1 MPRYDYKCESCGDVY
16 QLVHSIKEKATDCDK
31 CNAKDSLTRL
41 PSFLTI
47 KVKKEVSEDGKVG
60 ELVKK
65 HIEEAKQEVKEYKKS
80 MIPEEE
86 FVCKNGGLPD
96 YRCFP
101 TKL

>member
-16 QLVHSIKEKATDCDK
+16 QLVHSIKETATDCDK

-65 HIEEAKQEVKEYKKS
+65 HIEEAKQEVKEYKKE
-80 MIPEEE
+80 MQ
-86 FVCKNGGLPD
+86 KD
-96 YRCFP
+96 YEP
-101 TKL
+101 